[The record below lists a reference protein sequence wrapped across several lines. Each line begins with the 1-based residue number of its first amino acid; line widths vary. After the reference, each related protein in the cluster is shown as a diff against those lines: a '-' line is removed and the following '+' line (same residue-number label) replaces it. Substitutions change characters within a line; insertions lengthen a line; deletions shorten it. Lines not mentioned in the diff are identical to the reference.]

1 MKILAIILI
10 VWASSPL
17 KAQNARISRLD
28 DTNELKA
35 DALEK
40 QNQAL
45 QRMLKRRQKSDQLIR
60 KTQRKPIKPYIWESK
75 EKISTG
81 KVYRGILLNSIV
93 STNLAS
99 PVLVRA
105 HPDQGLPVGTKF
117 ACRGVSQNKRIQT
130 QCDTMITAESEFRI
144 SAQVLNTDGSAGLVG
159 EVEDGKE
166 DMLLGALAS
175 NFSQGMLSA
184 AQDRVNSPYGSRL
197 DSNFRNQTMQGL
209 IQTGG
214 SASDL
219 FLDEMQRVTPVV
231 TVPAGE
237 EVLIYFKEAVDE
249 Y

>member
-1 MKILAIILI
+1 MKILAIFLI
-10 VWASSPL
+10 VWASSSL

-28 DTNELKA
+28 DANEPKA
-35 DALEK
+35 DVLKK

-45 QRMLKRRQKSDQLIR
+45 QRMLKRRQRSDHLIR
-60 KTQRKPIKPYIWESK
+60 RTQRESVKPYIWESK

-99 PVLVRA
+99 PVLVRVR
-105 HPDQGLPVGTKF
+105 PDQGLPVGTKF

-130 QCDTMITAESEFRI
+130 QCDIMITPKSEFRI
-144 SAQVLNTDGSAGLVG
+144 NAQVLNTDGSAGLVG

-197 DSNFRNQTMQGL
+197 DSNFRNQIMQGL
-209 IQTGG
+209 IQTGD
-214 SASDL
+214 SASDI
-219 FLDEMQRVTPVV
+219 FLDERQRVTPVV
-231 TVPAGE
+231 TVQAGE
-237 EVLIYFKEAVDE
+237 EVLIYFREAVDD